1 MAGGAIPVEVV
12 HTTIIMLRIVE
23 RATIITLIPVTGT
36 DTTALIMIAA
46 QSIARTPLP
55 QILLL
60 LPSATAIATNR

>member
-12 HTTIIMLRIVE
+12 HTTIIMLRITE
-23 RATIITLIPVTGT
+23 RDTIITLIPVTGT

-55 QILLL
+55 QRLLL
-60 LPSATAIATNR
+60 LPSATAIVTNR